1 MRIER
6 SAGEATHPLIDKDVD
21 RGEWVRS
28 HRRKDEEGREGK
40 ILRKRERI

>member
-21 RGEWVRS
+21 RGERVRS
-28 HRRKDEEGREGK
+28 HRRNREGREEK